1 MENQRKIKKAGQ
13 KLQNDVK
20 KLAADPKSEESVAP
34 EQYAINKSFAGAKDT
49 ASQLIEGGKKIAKII
64 RDEKSPEN
72 PKSTPQWKTGR
83 ADPNAQPHHGSFQN
97 SVPKV
102 KEKDPQAVSDPV
114 SEREIPDAP
123 LKAPQKVV
131 QKPPRPQAKSEQDDL
146 IKTPEEIDRRADPAE
161 GPVQQNAEG
170 INKKAESFDFT
181 QPPDQIKTLS
191 LRKDTNPSDEIRTM
205 PLMKEGGSDQKD
217 PPRQPPIED
226 GEVPLSS
233 VESPSPLSGSPY
245 IKKERRPASFD
256 EVYGAAEGNPK
267 KRSLEE
273 PTPTESRYSLRQRKT
288 SNSAELRSF
297 SAADHQPLQLNQSGK
312 ALQNQA
318 PALKTAADGGQ
329 AAVKTAQAAQ
339 MGTAALSA
347 GANAAGGAAT
357 GGVSTAIQTGK
368 KAIDKI
374 KDAME
379 NISKSLKKDGKAIL
393 GKTGALLLSPFV
405 LLFMVCGVKVAGFAI
420 NVGLSDEVN
429 QLMPL
434 IQQACV
440 QWNIPEYAPL
450 VAAVVMQ
457 ESGGRAEAVG
467 GDVMQ
472 CAESMGYPVGT
483 PVPVEESISHGTHL
497 LANYL
502 AQAGS
507 TGPADLSAISLALQ
521 SYNFGGGFMAWA
533 QARGGYS
540 KENAQLFAQQQA
552 AAMGW
557 SDYGDAEYV
566 DHVLRYYQIS
576 GTAGDA
582 SMIAG
587 GSFAYPLPGLSW
599 TTYAG
604 HEGIDI
610 ATPVGTPVYA
620 SASGTVSYA
629 QTSWNPSMGYSGLA
643 SYGNCLFVSH
653 GDGWENRY
661 AHLSSVAV
669 SSGSYVLQGQLIGYS
684 GNTGNSTGPHLHLA
698 IYLNGSPSSGG
709 VIYAEQA
716 WPQYKTE

>member
-1 MENQRKIKKAGQ
+1 MQKEKKTLKGTGH
-13 KLQNDVK
+13 KLLEETK
-20 KLAADPKSEESVAP
+20 KLTAYADPQENGSAAP
-34 EQYAINKSFAGAKDT
+34 EQYAIDKSFSGAKDT

-64 RDEKSPEN
+64 QDEKSPEN
-72 PKSTPQWKTGR
+72 SKSTPQWKR
-83 ADPNAQPHHGSFQN
+83 ERSEPNAQPRSGN
-97 SVPKV
+97 LRY
-102 KEKDPQAVSDPV
+102 KEEEPQAVPDPV
-114 SEREIPDAP
+114 SERSIPDAP
-123 LKAPQKVV
+123 SKAPQKVV
-131 QKPPRPQAKSEQDDL
+131 QKPTRPQAKIEQDDL
-146 IKTPEEIDRRADPAE
+146 TKTPEEIDRRADPAE
-161 GPVQQNAEG
+161 SPVQQKTEG
-170 INKKAESFDFT
+170 INKKTESFDLT
-181 QPPDQIKTLS
+181 KPPDQIKTLS
-191 LRKDTNPSDEIRTM
+191 FQKDTNPSNEIRTLP
-205 PLMKEGGSDQKD
+205 PLEESGSDQKD
-217 PPRQPPIED
+217 LPRQPPIED

-233 VESPSPLSGSPY
+233 VESSSSLSGSPY
-245 IKKERRPASFD
+245 VKKKRRPASFD
-256 EVYGAAEGNPK
+256 EVYGAAEGDPREK
-267 KRSLEE
+267 LPEE
-273 PTPTESRYSLRQRKT
+273 RTPTEKRNSLRQRQT
-288 SNSAELRSF
+288 SNSAKLRSS

-339 MGTAALSA
+339 MSTAALSA

-357 GGVSTAIQTGK
+357 GGVSTAVQAGVKTL
-368 KAIDKI
+368 DKI
-374 KDAME
+374 KDAIG
-379 NISKSLKKDGKAIL
+379 NVSKAAKTEGKAML

-405 LLFMVCGVKVAGFAI
+405 LLFMVCGVRIAGFAI

-434 IQQACV
+434 IQEACV
-440 QWNIPEYAPL
+440 QWNIPEYVPL
-450 VAAVVMQ
+450 VAAIMMQ
-457 ESGGRAEAVG
+457 ESGGRADSVG

-483 PVPVEESISHGTHL
+483 PVPIEESVSHGTHL

-507 TGPADLSAISLALQ
+507 TGPTDLSVISLALQ

-533 QARGGYS
+533 QSRGGYS

-557 SDYGDAEYV
+557 SDYGDADYV

-576 GTAGDA
+576 GAIGEG
-582 SMIAG
+582 SLIAG
-587 GSFAYPLPGLSW
+587 GVFAYPLSGLRW

-620 SASGTVSYA
+620 SASGTVTYTQS
-629 QTSWNPSMGYSGLA
+629 TWNPSMGYSGLA

-653 GDGWENRY
+653 GDGWETRY
-661 AHLSSVAV
+661 AHLSGVAV
-669 SSGSYVLQGQLIGYS
+669 ASGSYVLQGQLIGYS

-716 WPQYKTE
+716 WPQYKSE